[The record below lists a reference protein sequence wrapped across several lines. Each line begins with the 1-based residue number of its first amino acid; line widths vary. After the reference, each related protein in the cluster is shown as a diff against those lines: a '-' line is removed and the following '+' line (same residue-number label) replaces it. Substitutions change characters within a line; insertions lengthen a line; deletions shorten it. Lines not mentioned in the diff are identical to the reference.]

1 MADRARRCKC
11 GPLAAD
17 AVCVPKC
24 PMAAAVGVLL
34 LWSSSSERDGPHA
47 RNDLRANGFFGSVSA
62 ARAGLLFFAAA
73 FRRLDLSADPVTLVD
88 QRAGSPD
95 RVGIFDQKLKIK
107 SQRRM
112 DDDHAEFL
120 ICSRFI
126 DRRYPLARWHC

>member
-47 RNDLRANGFFGSVSA
+47 RNDFRANGFFGSVSA
-62 ARAGLLFFAAA
+62 ACAGLLFFAAA
-73 FRRLDLSADPVTLVD
+73 FRRVDLSADSFALVV
-88 QRAGSPD
+88 QRVDSPD
-95 RVGIFDQKLKIK
+95 RVGIFDQKLKAK

-112 DDDHAEFL
+112 GENHAEFL
-120 ICSRFI
+120 IFTRFI
-126 DRRYPLARWHC
+126 DRRYPLAHRDC

>member
-1 MADRARRCKC
+1 MADRAHRCKC

-62 ARAGLLFFAAA
+62 ACAGLLFFAAA
-73 FRRLDLSADPVTLVD
+73 FRRIDLSSDPSARQPPKPRLGTRFLREND
-88 QRAGSPD
+88 EELKETHATNFFSCPFPD
-95 RVGIFDQKLKIK
+95 DRHCVGP
-107 SQRRM
+107 RR
-112 DDDHAEFL
+112 
-120 ICSRFI
+120 
-126 DRRYPLARWHC
+126 P